1 MSYPHFHPIL
11 LCEMVLVDLQTIG
24 VLVTAVSVTFA
35 AIYYIFTLR
44 INMKTQQIAARSQEQ
59 TLETRQAQLFMDI
72 YRTEATK
79 EFLSAQNI
87 AMGLNLHDVKDF
99 DEMTKN
105 DELRDSFYALG
116 MHLEGMGVLV
126 RENLVDV
133 RLVSELCSGTILTW
147 WEKFGPGILRCREVW
162 DFPRY
167 GIEQEYLAKRVVEY
181 GREHPEL
188 KIRVPDEFK

>member
-1 MSYPHFHPIL
+1 
-11 LCEMVLVDLQTIG
+11 
-24 VLVTAVSVTFA
+24 
-35 AIYYIFTLR
+35 
-44 INMKTQQIAARSQEQ
+44 MKTQQIAARSQEQ